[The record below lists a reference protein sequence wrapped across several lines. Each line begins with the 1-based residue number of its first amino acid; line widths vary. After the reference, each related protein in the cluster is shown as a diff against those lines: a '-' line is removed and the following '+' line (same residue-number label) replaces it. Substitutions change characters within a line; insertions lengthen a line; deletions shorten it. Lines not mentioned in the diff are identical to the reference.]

1 MTYLPP
7 PIDLA
12 SWAPPGIV
20 AIVPVAVVE
29 PSLVAQSIEESAPDR
44 SVPEF
49 APESV
54 QPSPRDIDAEPI
66 PAEPIPAEPI
76 PDEAIPD
83 LIAAEQRVDESL
95 PQPSSLEIAVEPAP
109 EPVVPDPVVPE
120 AVVPDAVVPEAVV
133 PEVNPASV
141 PTEVPLE
148 PVELSIPEPPA
159 PAPGTPPIGLDAIG
173 IADLKADYQDFDD
186 QRQVVNAEGNVV
198 LRFQS
203 GVMTADRVQIN
214 LVTRLVVGEGRAAFV
229 RGGQRLRGDRIEY
242 NLVQESGQILGA
254 AGELYAPSSGPD
266 LQLDKPPGPGGF
278 VTPPTDR
285 ETANQPL
292 SNITNP
298 GQITI
303 NAGFGTNF
311 GIRERIQ
318 RERDRR
324 NGINVDRDQR
334 TVIDPNDP
342 DQANPSSNVQLPI
355 RISTFRQQG
364 TVNRWRFQAP
374 ELELIPGGWR
384 ATNLRLTND
393 PFSPPQFE
401 IRADSAVAKE
411 TEPLVTEIKL
421 ERSRFSFDQ
430 SFSIPTFR
438 NRIILDRRP
447 RDAGLFTIGFDSRDR
462 GGMFIERTFEPI
474 SNDRVRFSLTPQLLV
489 QRAFTGK
496 SGETWL
502 DNFGLYSNLGVQIG
516 PSTFLEGRL
525 NLATANPNN
534 FADRTRARL
543 ALFQTIAKHTLEV
556 GYSYRTRIFNGSFG
570 NQTVQHSYGAQ
581 LTSPSIPIGDTG
593 IILNYLLGVQ
603 RINAQTDRIALL
615 KPGRTEDRVDLT
627 RYQGVGTLSRYV
639 PLWQGK
645 PLPATP
651 DEGLRFTPSPVTPGI
666 ALVLSLS
673 GAYNGYS
680 NGDRQT
686 AITGTTSIYG
696 QLGHFSRDWFDS
708 TTFNLTYSQSIR
720 GPLSPL
726 IFDRIGDRRF
736 LGFGITQQ
744 VYGPIR
750 FGFQTGIALDRNE
763 QLATQYTIEYSRRG
777 YGFTL
782 NYNPTF
788 ELGTFGIRISDFNW
802 LGGATDFGD
811 P

>member
-12 SWAPPGIV
+12 SWAQPGIV
-20 AIVPVAVVE
+20 AIVPVAVDPKVI
-29 PSLVAQSIEESAPDR
+29 AQSIEESPPD
-44 SVPEF
+44 SSAPEF
-49 APESV
+49 APAPLA
-54 QPSPRDIDAEPI
+54 QDPPRDIDAES
-66 PAEPIPAEPI
+66 
-76 PDEAIPD
+76 IPD

-95 PQPSSLEIAVEPAP
+95 AQPSPQKIAVEPVQEPAALESVAP
-109 EPVVPDPVVPE
+109 KPAPPKPAAPAPIPPE
-120 AVVPDAVVPEAVV
+120 SSPTSA
-133 PEVNPASV
+133 
-141 PTEVPLE
+141 PTEVPLD
-148 PVELSIPEPPA
+148 PVELIIPEPTA
-159 PAPGTPPIGLDAIG
+159 PAPVTPPIGLDAIG

-198 LRFQS
+198 LRFQA

-229 RGGQRLRGDRIEY
+229 RGQQRLRGDRIEY

-266 LQLDKPPGPGGF
+266 LQLDQPPGPGGF
-278 VTPPTDR
+278 VTSPTDR
-285 ETANQPL
+285 ETAAQPL

-303 NAGFGTNF
+303 NTGFGTNF
-311 GIRERIQ
+311 GLRERIL

-324 NGINVDRDQR
+324 NGVNVDRDR
-334 TVIDPNDP
+334 RNDVDPNDP
-342 DQANPSSNVQLPI
+342 DRVNPASNVSLPLQ
-355 RISTFRQQG
+355 ISTFRQEG

-438 NRIILDRRP
+438 NRLVLDRRP

-474 SNDRVRFSLTPQLLV
+474 SNDRVRFNLTPQILV
-489 QRAFTGK
+489 QRAITGTD
-496 SGETWL
+496 SDSFL
-502 DNFGLYSNLGVQIG
+502 DNFGLRSELSAKLG
-516 PSTFLEGRL
+516 PDTSLEGRL
-525 NLATANPNN
+525 NLATLNPEN
-534 FADRTRARL
+534 FADRTRARI

-570 NQTVQHSYGAQ
+570 NKTVQHSYGAQ
-581 LTSPSIPIGDTG
+581 LTSPAIPIGDTG
-593 IILNYLLGVQ
+593 IVLNYLLGVQ
-603 RINAQTDRIALL
+603 RINAETDRLELL
-615 KPGRTEDRVDLT
+615 KPIRDDNRVDLT
-627 RYQGVGTLSRYV
+627 RYQALGSLSRYV
-639 PLWQGK
+639 PLWTGK

-651 DEGLRFTPSPVTPGI
+651 DQGLRFTPSPVVPGI
-666 ALVLSLS
+666 GLSLALS
-673 GAYNGYS
+673 GAYSGYS

-686 AITGTTSIYG
+686 AITGTTSISG
-696 QLGHFSRDWFDS
+696 QLGHFSRNWFDS
-708 TTFNLTYSQSIR
+708 TTFNLTYAQSIR
-720 GPLSPL
+720 GPLSPFT
-726 IFDRIGDRRF
+726 FDRIGDRRF

-763 QLATQYTIEYSRRG
+763 QLATQYTIEYSRRA

-802 LGGATDFGD
+802 MGGTTDFGE